1 MDGKR
6 PLNDVMSRE
15 RGRPRRQSGEAD
27 NRAQMGL
34 VRAAALDPRLRA
46 NDAKIDSALCFAG
59 GAGKC
64 FPLPSPVTH

>member
-6 PLNDVMSRE
+6 PLNDGMSHE

-34 VRAAALDPRLRA
+34 ARTADLDARFRA
-46 NDAKIDSALCFAG
+46 G
-59 GAGKC
+59 
-64 FPLPSPVTH
+64 